1 MRRIAR
7 NQRQRQPRPFTTRQL
22 ANLCRRLGPG
32 KAEPPQL
39 RTHRAGARALHL
51 LRHMLQRGIV
61 AVQFLDLILREIAHA
76 HLARRAHLPFH
87 RRQLRREQSCQ
98 RRLAI
103 AVAPQQRD
111 PVIGVNIGLPSV

>member
-1 MRRIAR
+1 
-7 NQRQRQPRPFTTRQL
+7 
-22 ANLCRRLGPG
+22 
-32 KAEPPQL
+32 
-39 RTHRAGARALHL
+39 
-51 LRHMLQRGIV
+51 MLQRGIV

-87 RRQLRREQSCQ
+87 RRQLRREQSRQ

-111 PVIGVNIGLPSV
+111 PVIGVNPQVQPLQYRLALGIADTREVQRHQGRFQFIGAWKVKT